1 MKVTI
6 LDIGPGEETE
16 IIVKC
21 HEMDES
27 MIRLIKLLK
36 QKHNKLNVYHDGKIH
51 FIEPEEVYY
60 FESVDQ
66 KVFVYGKDDV
76 YETKSKLYELE
87 DELPSKNFFRATK
100 STILNISMIKNLAPA
115 FGGRFE
121 ALLKNGEKVI
131 ISRQYVSVLKEKLG
145 L

>member
-6 LDIGPGEETE
+6 LDIGPGEEAE

-21 HEMDES
+21 HEMDEN
-27 MIRLIKLLK
+27 MIKLIKLLK
-36 QKHNKLNVYHDGKIH
+36 QKNNKLNVYRDGKIH
-51 FIEPEEVYY
+51 FIEPDEVFY

-87 DELPSKNFFRATK
+87 EELPSKNFFRSTK
-100 STILNISMIKNLAPA
+100 STILNINTIKNLTPA

>member
-21 HEMDES
+21 HEMDEN
-27 MIRLIKLLK
+27 MIKLIKLLK
-36 QKHNKLNVYHDGKIH
+36 QKHNKLNVYRDGKIH

-87 DELPSKNFFRATK
+87 EELPSKNFFRATK

>member
-6 LDIGPGEETE
+6 FDIGPEEETE

-21 HEMDES
+21 HEMDEN
-27 MIRLIKLLK
+27 MIKLIKLLK
-36 QKHNKLNVYHDGKIH
+36 QKNNKLNVYRDGKIH
-51 FIEPEEVYY
+51 FIESEEVYY

-87 DELPSKNFFRATK
+87 EELPSKNFFRATK
-100 STILNISMIKNLAPA
+100 STILNISMIKNLTPA

-121 ALLKNGEKVI
+121 EIGRASCRERV
-131 ISRQYVSVLKEKLG
+131 
-145 L
+145 